1 MGQIKF
7 ITNLVL
13 IGLFVIAIITFAVNF
28 GYDNDTSINLAND
41 SDFISVQSSLE
52 GNISTTFYSDVNISS
67 DAMHESTISTQT
79 EATEGGTSF
88 KVGAGTA
95 LGIAKDAITIGF
107 TKIFGSDSGFGIFLT
122 ALGAILG
129 YMSIMYI
136 YKAWAGRNP
145 D

>member
-7 ITNLVL
+7 ITSIIL
-13 IGLFVIAIITFAVNF
+13 IGLFVIALITFAINF

-41 SDFISVQSSLE
+41 SDFVSIRNSIE
-52 GNISTTFYSDVNISS
+52 GNVSTTFYSDVNISS
-67 DAMHESTISTQT
+67 DAMYESTISTQT

-88 KVGAGTA
+88 KVGPATA
-95 LGIAKDAITIGF
+95 LVVVKDVVKAGF
-107 TKIFGSDSGFGIFLT
+107 TKIFGSDSGFGILLT

-129 YMSIMYI
+129 YISIMYI